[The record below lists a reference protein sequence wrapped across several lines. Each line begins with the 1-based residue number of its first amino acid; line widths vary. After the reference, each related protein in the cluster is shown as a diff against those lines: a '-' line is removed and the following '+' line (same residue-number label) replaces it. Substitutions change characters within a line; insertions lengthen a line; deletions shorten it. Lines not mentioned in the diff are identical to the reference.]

1 MNKKSF
7 IWSLFAAS
15 SALSIFVGFFLFEPA
30 EAGEMFGQTGYWF
43 ILATAIL
50 FACLVAKNYGSNI
63 CSWFLD
69 KKQWPVIAFAFVAT
83 IFLYTREGGGFKITF
98 DEHTISN
105 VAKSLHFERLAI
117 YRESSLPGIEN
128 TYAIDKRPIL
138 FQFLLATVHD
148 IFGYS
153 ISNAFYLNGFLT
165 GILLLLLFSCV
176 SKLYDQ
182 RAGWF
187 VILLTCCS
195 PLIGQNASGGG
206 LEIINLVGIISCFLL
221 AQKYAD
227 NPHLIGRFSCLIVAA
242 ALFSH
247 ARYESPFLVLP
258 VIATIS
264 MHWIRL
270 KFTQISWPAVVVP
283 LIFISI
289 AWQHSYTASFESFNQ
304 YKYDTD
310 GLFSLSYMSTN
321 LGHATNFLFTSNKF
335 SSNSPLIAVLGI
347 TGLVSIISFNL
358 TRFKAWSAK
367 CKELH
372 TAQIFGVA
380 IVAEFILILGF
391 TYGQL
396 DDPIVTRLGMPFL
409 VLILICAGLSLSM
422 LQSVRSKLKPAIY
435 ILIAICFI
443 YALPLYSNHLY
454 TKNNKV
460 LESMEWIMAH
470 HKKLPKGNYLYI
482 SKYPQEMSL
491 NQIGSISL
499 RRSLTKIEQL
509 KLHKDIKTYDDIFVV
524 QSLKFIMK
532 DGTIQ
537 TTLLSGNDIGPWFEL
552 DTIDEI
558 SLTPYNL
565 IRLSRI
571 SNISLLSEDDNSEM
585 DLRESLLSAKP
596 KRIYEIKPKAYDAW
610 FKTLP

>member
-1 MNKKSF
+1 MNTKSF
-7 IWSLFAAS
+7 IWLLFATAS
-15 SALSIFVGFFLFEPA
+15 LLSIFVGFFLFEPN
-30 EAGEMFGQTGYWF
+30 EAGEVFGKFGYWF
-43 ILATAIL
+43 ILASAIL
-50 FACLVAKNYGSNI
+50 FAYLIAKHYGSSI
-63 CSWFLD
+63 YAWFFD
-69 KKQWPVIAFAFVAT
+69 KKHWPVIAFAIIAT

-105 VAKSLHFERLAI
+105 VAKSLHFERLAV
-117 YRESSLPGIEN
+117 YRESSLPGIDN

-138 FQFLLATVHD
+138 FQFLLATAHD

-195 PLIGQNASGGG
+195 PIIGQNASGGG

-221 AQKYAD
+221 ARKYSEE
-227 NPHLIGRFSCLIVAA
+227 PESIGRFSCLIVAV

-264 MHWIRL
+264 IHWIRL
-270 KFTQISWPAVVVP
+270 KKIQISWPAIVVP
-283 LIFISI
+283 LIFIPI
-289 AWQHSYTASFESFNQ
+289 AWQHSYTASTESLSQ

-310 GLFSLSYMSTN
+310 GLFSLSYIPTN
-321 LGHATNFLFTSNKF
+321 LGHATNFLFTSTKF
-335 SSNSPLIAVLGI
+335 SSNSPLIAIIGVAGLI
-347 TGLVSIISFNL
+347 TMIALNL

-367 CKELH
+367 YKGLH
-372 TAQIFGVA
+372 TAQIFGAA
-380 IVAEFILILGF
+380 IIAEFILILGF
-391 TYGQL
+391 TYGQI

-409 VLILICAGLSLSM
+409 VLILICAALSLSM
-422 LQSVRSKLKPAIY
+422 LQAAKSKFKSAIY
-435 ILIAICFI
+435 TLIAVCFI

-454 TKNNKV
+454 TTNNKV
-460 LESMEWIMAH
+460 LDSMEWTMAH
-470 HKKLPKGNYLYI
+470 YKNLPKGNYLYI
-482 SKYPQEMSL
+482 SKHPQEMSL
-491 NQIGSISL
+491 HQIGSIGL

-509 KLHKDIKTYDDIFVV
+509 KLHRDIKTYDDIFVV
-524 QSLKFIMK
+524 QSLKFGMK
-532 DGTIQ
+532 DGAIQ
-537 TTLLSGNDIGPWFEL
+537 SMLLSGNDIGPWFEL
-552 DTIDEI
+552 ETVDEI
-558 SLTPYNL
+558 SFSPYNL

-571 SNISLLSEDDNSEM
+571 SDIRLLSEDDSSEVE
-585 DLRESLLSAKP
+585 LRESLLTAKP
-596 KRIYEIKPKAYDAW
+596 ERVYEITKKDYDAW
-610 FKTLP
+610 FTTLP